1 MFGGV
6 CRAFYDL
13 VFSMRGTAAFVVV
26 DTSTDQTLHA
36 SSWLLERAIEVHWSF
51 FGSPGWLGFPWVPSD
66 HQVARTNSFRIMLPL
81 LSGCGN
87 LSSLVLTGI
96 VVSGEHQQVIYS
108 LPHLRKI
115 TLRSARFRCTDLE
128 IPKHNVT
135 HLLLFNAPD
144 EEALSHILRQTSSTL
159 ESLRVSD
166 GVTKAFSH
174 DTPRCPRL
182 TAFTYINTTRSI
194 CKGAMTFMQQHS
206 SIRVL
211 RLYLAYTDQ
220 TLGPNFLHNLTKV
233 TTNGDLGGWFFARP
247 ELKEFY
253 QHPNDKIG
261 WVDDVW
267 SCFERD
273 QRSRLDPPQLEQL
286 RIAVLHESDDSG
298 ALPIISYF
306 FGKTL
311 RKLHIWI
318 EKYSLDHS
326 HDFSYLVGGWSM
338 LMGPRSLYGSQATVK
353 FARLRSIRVSFK
365 LIKGIE
371 FPEATCRQLLR
382 DSILP
387 LCPVLEE
394 ASFTAL
400 SSYETIEQEEPEDE
414 MELRIGKNGGV
425 WDLTPQG

>member
-1 MFGGV
+1 MFAGV

-26 DTSTDQTLHA
+26 DTSTEQTLYA

-51 FGSPGWLGFPWVPSD
+51 FGSPGWIGFPWTPSD
-66 HQVARTNSFRIMLPL
+66 HQAVRTNSFRILLPL

-96 VVSGEHQQVIYS
+96 VVSGEHQQAIYS

-128 IPKHNVT
+128 MPKHNVT
-135 HLLLFNAPD
+135 QLLLVNAPD

-166 GVTKAFSH
+166 GVTKAFSR
-174 DTPRCPRL
+174 DTPRCPHL
-182 TAFTYINTTRSI
+182 TAFTYINSTRSS
-194 CKGAMTFMQQHS
+194 CEGAMTFMGQHS
-206 SIRVL
+206 SIRIL
-211 RLYLAYTDQ
+211 RLYVGYTDQ

-233 TTNGDLGGWFFARP
+233 TANGELGWWFFARP
-247 ELKEFY
+247 ELRVFY

-261 WVDDVW
+261 WVDDLC
-267 SCFERD
+267 SYFEPARG
-273 QRSRLDPPQLEQL
+273 SRLHPPQLEQL

-298 ALPIISYF
+298 ALPVISYF
-306 FGKTL
+306 FGRTL
-311 RKLHIWI
+311 CKLHIWI
-318 EKYSLDHS
+318 EKYWRDRS

-338 LMGPRSLYGSQATVK
+338 LMGPKLHFGSQATVK

-365 LIKGIE
+365 MIKGIE

-400 SSYETIEQEEPEDE
+400 SSYEAIEQEEPEDE
-414 MELRIGKNGGV
+414 MELRIRKNGSV
-425 WDLTPQG
+425 WELTPQG